1 VIKLV
6 VDTNALLVSIPQ
18 FSAYH
23 WFFQSIVKKEML
35 LFITTEILSEY
46 EEVIASKLTP
56 QIASSVIRTL
66 IELENVIPTTVY
78 FKYQLIRQDPDDD
91 KFVNCAIAAN
101 TDFIVTHDRHFGA
114 LKTIDFP
121 KIKTITLPELS
132 KILTKS

>member
-6 VDTNALLVSIPQ
+6 VDTNALLVSIPK
-18 FSAYH
+18 FSSYH
-23 WFFQSIVKKEML
+23 WFFQSIIKKEFS

-46 EEVIASKLTP
+46 EEVIGSKLNSQT
-56 QIASSVIRTL
+56 ASSVIRTL

-78 FKYQLIRQDPDDD
+78 FKYQLIRKDPDDD

-101 TDFIVTHDRHFGA
+101 TDFIVTHDRHFDI

-121 KIKTITLPELS
+121 KIKTISLPDLR
-132 KILTKS
+132 KLVR